1 MSFIARS
8 RRPVIGA
15 LGSLVIGMAAP
26 ASIATAA
33 PAFDDVGYS
42 TCTATTDPGPD
53 QTLDDVTT
61 TCCVNHG
68 GVPAGT
74 TYGIGCVAQVD
85 NPAPDVKEALGGYY
99 LVEAEDDA
107 HARRLAERCPAP
119 YGHIE
124 IRPIWDFA
132 AG

>member
-26 ASIATAA
+26 ASIAAAA

-74 TYGIGCVAQVD
+74 SYGIGCVAQVD
-85 NPAPDVKEALGGYY
+85 NPPPDYRPTIVMPTWPAPPG
-99 LVEAEDDA
+99 EDDA
-107 HARRLAERCPAP
+107 QLEELEKLPP
-119 YGHIE
+119 LPDI
-124 IRPIWDFA
+124 P
-132 AG
+132 